1 MFHHYRLKKLF
12 DNPNSKNI
20 PASPCVGICTINKKT
35 RSCIGCHRTLEEIG
49 NWRNMTLIEKKSV
62 IKKCKERLELS
73 TS

>member
-1 MFHHYRLKKLF
+1 MF

>member
-12 DNPNSKNI
+12 DNPNLKNI